1 MAILIYGLGV
11 NAAGEFKHT
20 MHNSENVHK
29 RKCPT
34 LTTWSNGHHYFI
46 KNNLIYLILFYI
58 T

>member
-29 RKCPT
+29 EEM
-34 LTTWSNGHHYFI
+34 SHFD
-46 KNNLIYLILFYI
+46 YLI
-58 T
+58 